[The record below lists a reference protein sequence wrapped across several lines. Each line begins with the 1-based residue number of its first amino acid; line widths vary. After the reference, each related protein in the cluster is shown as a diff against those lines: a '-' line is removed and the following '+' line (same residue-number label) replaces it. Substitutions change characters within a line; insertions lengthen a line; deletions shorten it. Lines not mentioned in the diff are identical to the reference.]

1 MIINRNGK
9 TYKITPQELFQ
20 AYEEQKLLFLLES
33 VQDLFRDYPEFRRM
47 SFLEKQKAVKTVAKS
62 AAGMITAKGYNNDT
76 AIILSIE
83 KYLRGA
89 GQYV

>member
-1 MIINRNGK
+1 MTINRNGE
-9 TYKITPQELFQ
+9 TYKLTPQELFQ
-20 AYEEQKLLFLLES
+20 AYEEQKLLFLLEN

-47 SFLEKQKAVKTVAKS
+47 NFLEKQKAVKTVAKS

-83 KYLRGA
+83 KYLKGV